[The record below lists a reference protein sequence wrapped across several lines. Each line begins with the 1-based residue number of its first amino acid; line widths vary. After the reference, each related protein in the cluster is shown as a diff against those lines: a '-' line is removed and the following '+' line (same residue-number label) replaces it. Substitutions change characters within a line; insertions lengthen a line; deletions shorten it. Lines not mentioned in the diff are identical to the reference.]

1 MADVSDARKVEVGE
15 QMIAA
20 WNAMDWDAA
29 AALMSEDAVLHSMM
43 IEPIVGRDAIHARIS
58 GLGALADSID
68 LQVTNMGVING
79 TLYME
84 RLDTFVCKGKPGA
97 TPVCGALEFEG
108 DKIRV
113 WREYYDRHHLL
124 SQMGMVQD
132 FDAETR

>member
-1 MADVSDARKVEVGE
+1 MADVSDERKVEVGH

-29 AALMSEDAVLHSMM
+29 AALMTEDSVLHSMM
-43 IEPIVGRDAIHARIS
+43 IDPIVGRDTIHKRIS

-68 LQVTNMGVING
+68 LQVSNMGVING
-79 TLYME
+79 ILYME
-84 RLDTFVCKGKPGA
+84 RLDTFVVKGKPGA

-108 DKIRV
+108 DRIKV

-124 SQMGMVQD
+124 DQMGMVTD
-132 FDAETR
+132 FDSETR

>member
-1 MADVSDARKVEVGE
+1 MSASDDTKIAVGRA
-15 QMIAA
+15 MIDA
-20 WNAMDWDAA
+20 WNDMDWDRAA
-29 AALMSEDAVLHSMM
+29 AMLTEDAVLHSMM
-43 IEPIVGRDAIHARIS
+43 IDPIEGREAIHKRIS

-68 LQVTNMGVING
+68 LKLRNIGVVNG

-108 DKIRV
+108 DKIKV

-124 SQMGMVQD
+124 SEMGLTQD
-132 FDAETR
+132 FDSSTR